1 VVIIVS
7 LFFPLGFA
15 VFIVSLF
22 SVYNKIDKHKVLT
35 TVLVALIS
43 LPIGYFLGGAFG
55 FSLIYPD
62 LDYEFFAGWI
72 VLTIGFTA
80 MLLADIV
87 IYKKGKNDKDVK
99 NAKWGIIIISS
110 GFIID
115 IIFLIFRFIMG

>member
-43 LPIGYFLGGAFG
+43 LPIGYFFGAVSG
-55 FSLIYPD
+55 VSFSQLP
-62 LDYEFFAGWI
+62 LDMELFAGWI